1 MFNKI
6 CLIVFLFF
14 SIPSFA
20 GDQATMGKT
29 KLTFTIVA
37 PKSLSQEGKQL
48 FLSHA
53 EWMKSTHHHTGPQA
67 LLSYDVSEMNELT
80 NPTDLK
86 SKPTGN
92 VIFILSE
99 IYESDS
105 GVEDHFAR
113 TPDWKDWPKF
123 DKWLKKCKVTKVS
136 AAKIFNSLTW
146 DGK

>member
-1 MFNKI
+1 
-6 CLIVFLFF
+6 
-14 SIPSFA
+14 
-20 GDQATMGKT
+20 
-29 KLTFTIVA
+29 
-37 PKSLSQEGKQL
+37 
-48 FLSHA
+48 
-53 EWMKSTHHHTGPQA
+53 MKSTHHHTGPQA

-99 IYESDS
+99 IYESDA

-123 DKWLKKCKVTKVS
+123 DKWLNKCKVTKVS

-146 DGK
+146 AGK